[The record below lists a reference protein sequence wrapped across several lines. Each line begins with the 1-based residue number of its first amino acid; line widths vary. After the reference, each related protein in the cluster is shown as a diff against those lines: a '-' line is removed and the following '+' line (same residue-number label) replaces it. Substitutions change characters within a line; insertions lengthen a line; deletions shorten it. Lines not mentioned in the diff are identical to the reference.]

1 MKTRGL
7 NDGLVMKN
15 LETYINLVR
24 VTNAI
29 GYEYTMRS
37 NGVTVQETPIL
48 PGKVFDGDINGY
60 DLNYQPTKTT
70 VSANW
75 NGFGLPADAIS
86 QIEIESGIYIFLK
99 RKGEMNSLFLN
110 DKIVDFVAT
119 AVTGNIRELEG
130 VFNSILLKSE
140 MKGREISLNEVK
152 DLVKNNIKKKVII
165 M

>member
-15 LETYINLVR
+15 LETYINLVK

-48 PGKVFDGDINGY
+48 PGKVFDGDIDGY
-60 DLNYQPTKTT
+60 DLNYQPTKST

-75 NGFGLPADAIS
+75 IGFGLPADTIV
-86 QIEIESGIYIFLK
+86 QIDIKSGTYIET
-99 RKGEMNSLFLN
+99 
-110 DKIVDFVAT
+110 DF
-119 AVTGNIRELEG
+119 
-130 VFNSILLKSE
+130 SKMS
-140 MKGREISLNEVK
+140 
-152 DLVKNNIKKKVII
+152 
-165 M
+165 